1 MGDNVSTLATVAVLG
16 VMGVRLVD
24 GVRHSRSA
32 AGRSLVTEIAGGIRL
47 RHIWPVPVVLAG
59 VAAVASALLMVPGLS
74 WGWWSALGGQ
84 GNPVFGSSTATA
96 GSVLEW
102 LIPLVFIALL
112 IPALPL
118 FAHAEEVLFRRGA
131 EHWSR
136 RRRAFKVVQFGMVH
150 AVIGIPIGV
159 AAALSVGGAYFM
171 AVYLK
176 ATHAG
181 LGQRAAT
188 IESARA
194 HTAYNGVLVVA
205 VIALIAITGGV
216 S

>member
-1 MGDNVSTLATVAVLG
+1 MGDTVSTVATAAVLG
-16 VMGVRLVD
+16 FMGVRLVD

-32 AGRSLVTEIAGGIRL
+32 AGRSLVTEIAGGIRW
-47 RHIWPVPVVLAG
+47 RHIWPVPFVLAG
-59 VAAVASALLMVPGLS
+59 VSAVAAPLLAVPGLS

-102 LIPLVFIALL
+102 LVPLAFIALL
-112 IPALPL
+112 VPALPL
-118 FAHAEEVLFRRGA
+118 FAHAEEVMFRRGA
-131 EHWSR
+131 EGWSR
-136 RRRAFKVVQFGMVH
+136 PRRAFKVMQFGLVH

-159 AAALSVGGAYFM
+159 AAALSVGGGYFM
-171 AVYLK
+171 FVYLR
-176 ATHAG
+176 AMRAG
-181 LGQRAAT
+181 LGQQAAT

-194 HTAYNGVLVVA
+194 HTAYNAVLVMA
-205 VIALIAITGGV
+205 VLVLIAVSGGV